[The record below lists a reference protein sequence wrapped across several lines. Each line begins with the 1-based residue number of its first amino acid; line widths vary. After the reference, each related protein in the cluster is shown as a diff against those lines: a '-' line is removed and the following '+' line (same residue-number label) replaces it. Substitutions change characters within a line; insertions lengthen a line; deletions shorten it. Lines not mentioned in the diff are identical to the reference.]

1 MSTEKIKIPL
11 KVIMTINSARGLLWE
26 LVVNYHYSQDDE
38 DRINRIMRC
47 IKDLENLNL
56 ILQKPDNVSNN
67 VAKPDL
73 QHLQAENNR
82 LKKVLKNIIKCAPAC
97 YNTDECPLKNGDGF
111 DNGCGYNCAYFL
123 AHEAL
128 NGESEGK

>member
-1 MSTEKIKIPL
+1 MSSEKTKMPL
-11 KVIMTINSARGLLWE
+11 KAIMTINGAIGLLWE
-26 LVVNYHYSQDDE
+26 LIVNYHYSQDDG
-38 DRINRIMRC
+38 DRIMRC

-82 LKKVLKNIIKCAPAC
+82 LKKVLKNIIKWAPAC